1 MSRSSK
7 IELLYFCVLIES
19 LAGYAYDEKHN
30 GRHTD
35 GKHDDLYPHGTKHA
49 KHDKD
54 ATFAYQIVETDR
66 TFTYDAAG
74 KLVSATETED
84 NYGTYIYTYEYDLMG
99 NRTYMEKTLNG
110 TVAEWHKYEY
120 NESNQLVS
128 EQLYNGKKTTSLA
141 YTYDADGNRITET
154 GKVGTDKVEK
164 TYEYTVENR
173 LAAVHDGDELLLAA
187 AYDGDGN
194 RVFLLNYNLHTDD
207 DWKGNSGNGNGN
219 NKDNSG
225 SGNNGKGNSGNN
237 GNGNGNGK
245 GKGNNKKNS
254 KSGGT
259 DDAGYGNATNAEENN
274 SQNQCGI
281 LFPVQEE
288 VSATEAD
295 LIARI
300 KTTGKE
306 KNYEL
311 IEYLNDVNRE
321 HAEVLVEQNING
333 KTDTSYIYGAEING
347 GFDRI
352 SLDRFD
358 GSTGYY
364 LYDARGSV
372 SGITNEEGQVYQS
385 YRYSVTGEITFG
397 APQYENEYTYNGE
410 SYNPNIQSQYLR
422 ARYYCVVTATF
433 LTEDSYLGSLTEPL
447 TLNRYNY
454 CVSSYLNYTDPSG
467 NEVEVLESLKGW
479 IIDPDTQAQKTIE
492 NYENQRLS
500 LEDAIESGLLNN
512 RAGQIFLDYGDIVM
526 GPAVKT
532 PADIIV
538 IRETVK
544 GNSDSKEMQRTATAG
559 FYAGFVGQGIEYTQ
573 IISNADYQL
582 SMIIT
587 SAKGVNSINNPLS
600 YLLFIKDFSLTQTID
615 AAKAGL
621 QDVWNGTYD
630 SAIGRKIGAGTFNY
644 LLMTIGGAQLK
655 GKGTA
660 CKAVESGSKTDVTT
674 GLGYDAGDTPVRI
687 DGDWTENDM
696 KQALLGHPPRGLGS
710 PDIHHGGQ
718 MPGGALHE
726 VLPGQHRNNPALH
739 PNTYNQGVTP
749 EMRMEDRQLHWWY
762 RAREQGADE
771 LLPDW
776 IYD

>member
-1 MSRSSK
+1 MCLERS
-7 IELLYFCVLIES
+7 ERN
-19 LAGYAYDEKHN
+19 D
-30 GRHTD
+30 
-35 GKHDDLYPHGTKHA
+35 
-49 KHDKD
+49 
-54 ATFAYQIVETDR
+54 
-66 TFTYDAAG
+66 
-74 KLVSATETED
+74 
-84 NYGTYIYTYEYDLMG
+84 
-99 NRTYMEKTLNG
+99 
-110 TVAEWHKYEY
+110 
-120 NESNQLVS
+120 
-128 EQLYNGKKTTSLA
+128 
-141 YTYDADGNRITET
+141 
-154 GKVGTDKVEK
+154 
-164 TYEYTVENR
+164 
-173 LAAVHDGDELLLAA
+173 
-187 AYDGDGN
+187 
-194 RVFLLNYNLHTDD
+194 
-207 DWKGNSGNGNGN
+207 
-219 NKDNSG
+219 
-225 SGNNGKGNSGNN
+225 
-237 GNGNGNGK
+237 
-245 GKGNNKKNS
+245 
-254 KSGGT
+254 
-259 DDAGYGNATNAEENN
+259 
-274 SQNQCGI
+274 
-281 LFPVQEE
+281 
-288 VSATEAD
+288 
-295 LIARI
+295 
-300 KTTGKE
+300 

-333 KTDTSYIYGAEING
+333 RTDTSYIYGAEING

-410 SYNPNIQSQYLR
+410 SYNPNIESQYLR

-433 LTEDSYLGSLTEPL
+433 LTEDSYLGSQTEPL

-500 LEDAIESGLLNN
+500 IEDAIESGLLNN

-573 IISNADYQL
+573 IISKADYQL

-600 YLLFIKDFSLTQTID
+600 YLLFIKDFSLTQTLD

-621 QDVWNGTYD
+621 QDAWNGTYD

-660 CKAVESGSKTDVTT
+660 CKAVESGSSSVNDIVDIMKSGNMTADGRNIITQLDENTKVIFRMDVGENAHSMEMYGYSNPVNHINIEIQVKASSGKYKPKWNFHMILDNLGEVSDSFAT
-674 GLGYDAGDTPVRI
+674 GI
-687 DGDWTENDM
+687 WT
-696 KQALLGHPPRGLGS
+696 KK
-710 PDIHHGGQ
+710 
-718 MPGGALHE
+718 
-726 VLPGQHRNNPALH
+726 
-739 PNTYNQGVTP
+739 
-749 EMRMEDRQLHWWY
+749 
-762 RAREQGADE
+762 
-771 LLPDW
+771 
-776 IYD
+776 

>member
-1 MSRSSK
+1 M
-7 IELLYFCVLIES
+7 F
-19 LAGYAYDEKHN
+19 
-30 GRHTD
+30 
-35 GKHDDLYPHGTKHA
+35 
-49 KHDKD
+49 
-54 ATFAYQIVETDR
+54 
-66 TFTYDAAG
+66 
-74 KLVSATETED
+74 
-84 NYGTYIYTYEYDLMG
+84 
-99 NRTYMEKTLNG
+99 
-110 TVAEWHKYEY
+110 
-120 NESNQLVS
+120 
-128 EQLYNGKKTTSLA
+128 
-141 YTYDADGNRITET
+141 
-154 GKVGTDKVEK
+154 
-164 TYEYTVENR
+164 
-173 LAAVHDGDELLLAA
+173 
-187 AYDGDGN
+187 
-194 RVFLLNYNLHTDD
+194 
-207 DWKGNSGNGNGN
+207 
-219 NKDNSG
+219 
-225 SGNNGKGNSGNN
+225 
-237 GNGNGNGK
+237 
-245 GKGNNKKNS
+245 
-254 KSGGT
+254 
-259 DDAGYGNATNAEENN
+259 
-274 SQNQCGI
+274 
-281 LFPVQEE
+281 
-288 VSATEAD
+288 
-295 LIARI
+295 
-300 KTTGKE
+300 
-306 KNYEL
+306 
-311 IEYLNDVNRE
+311 
-321 HAEVLVEQNING
+321 
-333 KTDTSYIYGAEING
+333 
-347 GFDRI
+347 
-352 SLDRFD
+352 
-358 GSTGYY
+358 
-364 LYDARGSV
+364 
-372 SGITNEEGQVYQS
+372 
-385 YRYSVTGEITFG
+385 
-397 APQYENEYTYNGE
+397 
-410 SYNPNIQSQYLR
+410 
-422 ARYYCVVTATF
+422 
-433 LTEDSYLGSLTEPL
+433 
-447 TLNRYNY
+447 
-454 CVSSYLNYTDPSG
+454 
-467 NEVEVLESLKGW
+467 ESLKGW
-479 IIDPDTQAQKTIE
+479 IIDPNTQAQKTIE

-512 RAGQIFLDYGDIVM
+512 RADQIFLDYGDVVM

>member
-1 MSRSSK
+1 M
-7 IELLYFCVLIES
+7 
-19 LAGYAYDEKHN
+19 
-30 GRHTD
+30 
-35 GKHDDLYPHGTKHA
+35 
-49 KHDKD
+49 
-54 ATFAYQIVETDR
+54 ETDR

-74 KLVSATETED
+74 KLLTATETED
-84 NYGTYIYTYEYDLMG
+84 NYGTCVYTFEYDLMG

-110 TVAEWHKYEY
+110 TVVEWHRYEY
-120 NESNQLVS
+120 NESNQLIS
-128 EQLYNGKKTTSLA
+128 AKLYNGKKTTSLA
-141 YTYDADGNRITET
+141 YTYDA
-154 GKVGTDKVEK
+154 
-164 TYEYTVENR
+164 
-173 LAAVHDGDELLLAA
+173 
-187 AYDGDGN
+187 DGN

-225 SGNNGKGNSGNN
+225 SGNNGNGNSGNN

-295 LIARI
+295 LITRI

-433 LTEDSYLGSLTEPL
+433 LTEDSYLGNQTEPL

-500 LEDAIESGLLNN
+500 IEDAIESGLLGNKV
-512 RAGQIFLDYGDIVM
+512 GQIFLDYGDVIV
-526 GPAVKT
+526 GPPVT
-532 PADIIV
+532 LPSSLV
-538 IRETVK
+538 GIREAIK
-544 GNSDSKEMQRTATAG
+544 GNFDSKEMQRTATTG

-573 IISNADYQL
+573 IISKADYQL

-621 QDVWNGTYD
+621 QDAWNGTYD

-644 LLMTIGGAQLK
+644 LLMTIGGALLK
-655 GKGTA
+655 GKGNA
-660 CKAVESGSKTDVTT
+660 CEAVESGTSSVAKPNQGQGFSSKGYNPQPGERTFEGYVKQISDPEISLYTKSSGFNNNPKGT
-674 GLGYDAGDTPVRI
+674 GGQFKRFGANEHYGLAPHVHQPVR
-687 DGDWTENDM
+687 N
-696 KQALLGHPPRGLGS
+696 
-710 PDIHHGGQ
+710 
-718 MPGGALHE
+718 
-726 VLPGQHRNNPALH
+726 
-739 PNTYNQGVTP
+739 VTP
-749 EMRMEDRQLHWWY
+749 NGMIFGKTGKDVGIDVFSPNKKDIKQLYEYLNNGKYH
-762 RAREQGADE
+762 E
-771 LLPDW
+771 
-776 IYD
+776 

>member
-1 MSRSSK
+1 M
-7 IELLYFCVLIES
+7 
-19 LAGYAYDEKHN
+19 
-30 GRHTD
+30 
-35 GKHDDLYPHGTKHA
+35 
-49 KHDKD
+49 
-54 ATFAYQIVETDR
+54 
-66 TFTYDAAG
+66 
-74 KLVSATETED
+74 
-84 NYGTYIYTYEYDLMG
+84 
-99 NRTYMEKTLNG
+99 
-110 TVAEWHKYEY
+110 
-120 NESNQLVS
+120 
-128 EQLYNGKKTTSLA
+128 
-141 YTYDADGNRITET
+141 
-154 GKVGTDKVEK
+154 
-164 TYEYTVENR
+164 
-173 LAAVHDGDELLLAA
+173 
-187 AYDGDGN
+187 
-194 RVFLLNYNLHTDD
+194 NYNLHTDD

-225 SGNNGKGNSGNN
+225 SGNKGNGNSGNN

-254 KSGGT
+254 KSRGT

-311 IEYLNDVNRE
+311 IEYLNDVNRD

-333 KTDTSYIYGAEING
+333 RTDTSYIYGAEING

-422 ARYYCVVTATF
+422 ARYYYVVTATF
-433 LTEDSYLGSLTEPL
+433 LTEDSYLGSQTEPL
-447 TLNRYNY
+447 TFNRYNY

-479 IIDPDTQAQKTIE
+479 IIDPDTLAQKTIE

-500 LEDAIESGLLNN
+500 IEDAIESGLLNN

-573 IISNADYQL
+573 IISKADYQL

-600 YLLFIKDFSLTQTID
+600 YLLFIKDFSLTQTLD

-621 QDVWNGTYD
+621 QDAWNGTYD

-655 GKGTA
+655 GKGNA
-660 CKAVESGSKTDVTT
+660 CEAVESGRDIVPDKGFSSFKDLKTHLDSPGDGKVWHHIVEQSQITGSGFSSEQVNNINNVIAIPHGKGSIHAKISGYYSSKQFFTGGKTVRQWLAGQDFKTQFDFGMNLLKEYGDVIPSSK
-674 GLGYDAGDTPVRI
+674 G
-687 DGDWTENDM
+687 
-696 KQALLGHPPRGLGS
+696 
-710 PDIHHGGQ
+710 
-718 MPGGALHE
+718 
-726 VLPGQHRNNPALH
+726 
-739 PNTYNQGVTP
+739 
-749 EMRMEDRQLHWWY
+749 
-762 RAREQGADE
+762 
-771 LLPDW
+771 W
-776 IYD
+776 IFRTFE